1 MARKRAFAKTWW
13 GERWLEAL
21 EKLGHFWPNR
31 LPRGRTYARHGAVK
45 EISITP
51 SKIQAKVQ
59 GTRRTPYQVQIKIKS
74 FSKKEKRILFK
85 LLKKHAFL
93 VSSLLQLQMPQE
105 LLSLLSAQG
114 LNLIPD
120 HPEEFKTSCS
130 CPDWANPCKHI
141 AAVFYTLT
149 EAIDSDPF
157 NLFLFRGMTRE
168 EVLGSLEIAERT
180 AEEST
185 PRFQPTPQEVRR
197 FYQFRNEEDLPSLL
211 LPKGAEDLI
220 FSLLSENPVFYSEGD
235 LKQALRQIYKTT
247 KTLSLEEVSELRSDS
262 IEPSQEAVF
271 LLQKGTLF
279 AVGQKKNGHRAILP
293 RLMDGEL
300 VDRRVS
306 GLRLSLEEA
315 LPWLLSSPLEAEG
328 LSPSLT
334 IYVYLSHLAW
344 AMVTGGHFVPQVKRN
359 GDSFWINFRPYYAF
373 DEVKSIFQSVC
384 KKAPLSSFLQGKS
397 GAYAGPEEVL
407 GRFLSESVDWLV
419 KQWAITLQNSLFFKS
434 HHIKGP
440 VEEAFF
446 QGLSAW
452 LAPLGAP
459 ERGKKGTL
467 SLLLKQARK
476 YWYLSPLF
484 KGQPL
489 NQVFSDLPAA
499 EKRELLDTLGI
510 LTSSFPVLSGLEEE
524 RGLKEKVRI
533 STQDLLQLLHTGGGL
548 LRALDIPVAVSGN
561 LTLVERL
568 KIKASTHKSSSMGKG
583 VLSLDRVLSFNL
595 KVALGD
601 RELSF
606 EELRRLL
613 KEDHPLLRIGD
624 EFYLLAPDELSRLQ
638 KALTATSSLS
648 GPQAMLATLAREIA
662 IAGERIPFEPPR
674 EATELFKR
682 LKEEIPRIQPSPLI
696 KAQLRPYQLQGFRW
710 LVSTLQ
716 AGFGACLADDM
727 GLGKTLQT
735 ICALVHLWEEK
746 KVKRALVAAPTSLLG
761 NWQQEFK
768 RFAPEVPT
776 LLYHGPTRKLSEEPV
791 VITSYGILRSDQD
804 EIVKTGFDLVVLDE
818 AQNIKNPT
826 AAQTQ
831 AVYRLASTPFR
842 IALSGTPVE
851 NRLLELWSIF
861 RFLNPGL
868 LGSQIEFVEHFARP
882 IEFLGDREV
891 SKRLRQVVAPFVLRR
906 EKRDPSIVP
915 DLPQKIERDE
925 WCMLTPN
932 QASLYQRV
940 IDEVMGRIE
949 GSEGIERKGLVLKLM
964 LLLKQICDHPALYH
978 KHLTGKAEESGKFL
992 RLVELLEE
1000 IRSQGEKVLIFS
1012 QFRSMGE
1019 IICSETARL
1028 FGERPLFLHG
1038 GVPRKRR
1045 EEMVALFERDHNPF
1059 AFVLSLK
1066 AGGTGLNLVSA
1077 THVIHYDLWW
1087 NPAVEVQA
1095 TDRAYRIGQR
1105 ETVMVHR
1112 LLTKH
1117 TLEEKINQLLLKKKA
1132 LSSQII
1138 SSGERWITELSDK
1151 ELRSLVSLSEG
1162 SL

>member
-1 MARKRAFAKTWW
+1 
-13 GERWLEAL
+13 
-21 EKLGHFWPNR
+21 
-31 LPRGRTYARHGAVK
+31 
-45 EISITP
+45 
-51 SKIQAKVQ
+51 
-59 GTRRTPYQVQIKIKS
+59 
-74 FSKKEKRILFK
+74 
-85 LLKKHAFL
+85 
-93 VSSLLQLQMPQE
+93 
-105 LLSLLSAQG
+105 
-114 LNLIPD
+114 
-120 HPEEFKTSCS
+120 
-130 CPDWANPCKHI
+130 
-141 AAVFYTLT
+141 
-149 EAIDSDPF
+149 
-157 NLFLFRGMTRE
+157 
-168 EVLGSLEIAERT
+168 
-180 AEEST
+180 
-185 PRFQPTPQEVRR
+185 
-197 FYQFRNEEDLPSLL
+197 
-211 LPKGAEDLI
+211 
-220 FSLLSENPVFYSEGD
+220 
-235 LKQALRQIYKTT
+235 
-247 KTLSLEEVSELRSDS
+247 
-262 IEPSQEAVF
+262 
-271 LLQKGTLF
+271 
-279 AVGQKKNGHRAILP
+279 
-293 RLMDGEL
+293 
-300 VDRRVS
+300 
-306 GLRLSLEEA
+306 
-315 LPWLLSSPLEAEG
+315 
-328 LSPSLT
+328 
-334 IYVYLSHLAW
+334 
-344 AMVTGGHFVPQVKRN
+344 
-359 GDSFWINFRPYYAF
+359 
-373 DEVKSIFQSVC
+373 
-384 KKAPLSSFLQGKS
+384 
-397 GAYAGPEEVL
+397 
-407 GRFLSESVDWLV
+407 
-419 KQWAITLQNSLFFKS
+419 
-434 HHIKGP
+434 
-440 VEEAFF
+440 
-446 QGLSAW
+446 
-452 LAPLGAP
+452 
-459 ERGKKGTL
+459 
-467 SLLLKQARK
+467 
-476 YWYLSPLF
+476 
-484 KGQPL
+484 
-489 NQVFSDLPAA
+489 
-499 EKRELLDTLGI
+499 
-510 LTSSFPVLSGLEEE
+510 
-524 RGLKEKVRI
+524 
-533 STQDLLQLLHTGGGL
+533 
-548 LRALDIPVAVSGN
+548 
-561 LTLVERL
+561 
-568 KIKASTHKSSSMGKG
+568 
-583 VLSLDRVLSFNL
+583 
-595 KVALGD
+595 
-601 RELSF
+601 
-606 EELRRLL
+606 
-613 KEDHPLLRIGD
+613 
-624 EFYLLAPDELSRLQ
+624 
-638 KALTATSSLS
+638 
-648 GPQAMLATLAREIA
+648 
-662 IAGERIPFEPPR
+662 
-674 EATELFKR
+674 
-682 LKEEIPRIQPSPLI
+682 
-696 KAQLRPYQLQGFRW
+696 
-710 LVSTLQ
+710 
-716 AGFGACLADDM
+716 
-727 GLGKTLQT
+727 
-735 ICALVHLWEEK
+735 VHLWEEK
-746 KVKRALVAAPTSLLG
+746 KIKRALVVAPTSLLG